1 MYNLFKEFLLDN
13 SNYLKGD
20 FSKEDFDEFI
30 KINYISRFEIKM
42 LFNFK
47 VEDNIKYFETE
58 IKKLENN
65 EIPSKQRIKN
75 IKDLN
80 KLFEEVYTDR

>member
-1 MYNLFKEFLLDN
+1 LYNLFKEFLLDN